1 MSKQNLLRS
10 ESTASTSTSTS
21 KKVPKNNLWRY
32 VNISAMF
39 SYVSVETKYFKDKQ
53 EALDFSYKD
62 AVFNGY
68 LDESFDWEK
77 EDEDCPLDEEEESY
91 RNKVE
96 MAKEEPYKNE
106 GGKYFF
112 NKDIFCI
119 ITQNKIT
126 ESLEM
131 VAIIFYMLE
140 FYHYFSQ
147 YIFLLFS

>member
-112 NKDIFCI
+112 DYDFDANEYKNRHYIEEVTFDYKNGIFPHLRVLWDS
-119 ITQNKIT
+119 K
-126 ESLEM
+126 
-131 VAIIFYMLE
+131 V
-140 FYHYFSQ
+140 
-147 YIFLLFS
+147 